1 MQFAKS
7 HHLDPLWIGM
17 VWSFSAGG
25 KLFAY
30 QSAPLVIGYSY
41 GFFRHTDLIKIGAV
55 LTVIEFVGLAVSVAI
70 YWPLLGL

>member
-1 MQFAKS
+1 MD
-7 HHLDPLWIGM
+7 LLWIGM

-41 GFFRHTDLIKIGAV
+41 GYFRHTDLIKIGAI
-55 LTVIEFVGLAVSVAI
+55 LTVIEFVGLAVCTAI
-70 YWPLLGL
+70 WWPLFGI

>member
-1 MQFAKS
+1 
-7 HHLDPLWIGM
+7 
-17 VWSFSAGG
+17 
-25 KLFAY
+25 
-30 QSAPLVIGYSY
+30 VIGYSY